1 MKYIFSIVALLFSLN
16 AAAEQP
22 VVTWDTNKVL
32 SAMPRGGME
41 QREAI
46 NKVNSKIHGYQSFG
60 YKVIELSNGKTY
72 EGAVEKDITSEIA
85 DAAGLDIGR

>member
-22 VVTWDTNKVL
+22 VVTWDTGLILYSIPSYMSPQKVV
-32 SAMPRGGME
+32 SD
-41 QREAI
+41 
-46 NKVNSKIHGYQSFG
+46 VNRVEHDYQARG
-60 YKVIELSNGKTY
+60 YKIVELTNGKTY
-72 EGAVEKDITSEIA
+72 EGAVEKDITAEIA